1 MENAQ
6 SFGCIECCIEW
17 KGKVP
22 GGRSTVSFE
31 EDHDIVVDFV
41 EVVVVLST
49 EKKVEGAIYPLN
61 SNLFTQLKKFLEP
74 FSNFI

>member
-1 MENAQ
+1 MLYRME
-6 SFGCIECCIEW
+6 
-17 KGKVP
+17 GK
-22 GGRSTVSFE
+22 STRRPVDSFE

-49 EKKVEGAIYPLN
+49 EKKVEEAIYPLN
-61 SNLFTQLKKFLEP
+61 SNLFTQLKKFLGP